1 MVCIKQAG
9 VDKMFM
15 TIVCA
20 WVVIQMKMSSVVAA
34 VLLGWVA
41 ALDGLTW
48 WTFLDIFS
56 TRKRRKKR

>member
-1 MVCIKQAG
+1 
-9 VDKMFM
+9 MFM